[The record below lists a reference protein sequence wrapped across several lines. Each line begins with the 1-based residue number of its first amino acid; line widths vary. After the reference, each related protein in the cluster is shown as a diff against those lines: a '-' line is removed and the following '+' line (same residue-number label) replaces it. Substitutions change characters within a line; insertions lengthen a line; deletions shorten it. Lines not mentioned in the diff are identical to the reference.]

1 MIDPE
6 VPALEPISSR
16 WSGAPMAPANA
27 TDSRTGRTGA
37 ALRQLARNRMALI
50 GLIVLLVAV
59 LAAIAA
65 PLIAPYS
72 PNKIAV
78 IDALQAPS
86 RAHLMGTDNLGR
98 DLFSRILYGI
108 RMSILIATVSI
119 AVAATVGVTLGL
131 LSGYYGKRVDE
142 VIMRLMDIL
151 YAFPDLLL
159 ALALIATFGTGLPS
173 LIAAIAIGRIPGF
186 ARITRASVLAVRENE
201 YVEAARTIG
210 MGNGRILVRHILPN
224 GIAPIIVMTSV
235 SLALAILV
243 EASLS
248 FLGLGIQPPTP
259 SLGGLLK
266 DSIGFM
272 ETAPWMAIFP
282 GITIALIIFALN
294 LLGDGLRDVLD
305 PKLK

>member
-6 VPALEPISSR
+6 VPALEPMSSR
-16 WSGAPMAPANA
+16 WSGSLRAASNA
-27 TDSRTGRTGA
+27 DDSRAGRFRS
-37 ALRQLARNRMALI
+37 ALRKLARNRMALI
-50 GLIVLLVAV
+50 GLIVLGIAV
-59 LAAIAA
+59 FLAIAA
-65 PLIAPYS
+65 PVIAPYS
-72 PNKIAV
+72 PTKIAV
-78 IDALQAPS
+78 IDALQGPS
-86 RAHLMGTDNLGR
+86 LSHLMGTDNLGR
-98 DLFSRILYGI
+98 DLFSRVLYGI
-108 RMSILIATVSI
+108 RMSMLVATVSI
-119 AVAATVGVTLGL
+119 AVAAAVGVTLGL
-131 LSGYYGKRVDE
+131 LSGYFGKRVDE
-142 VIMRLMDIL
+142 IIMRLMDII

-159 ALALIATFGTGLPS
+159 ALALVATFGTGLSS
-173 LIAAIAIGRIPGF
+173 LIVAIAIGRVPGF
-186 ARITRASVLAVRENE
+186 ARITRASVLSVRENE

-210 MGNGRILVRHILPN
+210 MGNVRILLRHILPN
-224 GIAPIIVMTSV
+224 GLAPIIVMMSA

-266 DSIGFM
+266 DSLGFM

-282 GITIALIIFALN
+282 GITIAIIIFALN

>member
-1 MIDPE
+1 MG
-6 VPALEPISSR
+6 
-16 WSGAPMAPANA
+16 SGWPGTPMAPATA
-27 TDSRTGRTGA
+27 TDSRNGRFGA
-37 ALRQLARNRMALI
+37 GLRQLARNRMALV
-50 GLIVLLVAV
+50 GLIVLLGAV

-78 IDALQAPS
+78 IDALQGPS
-86 RAHLMGTDNLGR
+86 RTHLMGTDNLGR

-108 RMSILIATVSI
+108 RMSVLIATLSI
-119 AVAATVGVTLGL
+119 AIAATAGITLGL

-142 VIMRLMDIL
+142 VIMRAMDIL

-159 ALALIATFGTGLPS
+159 ALALIATFGTGLWS
-173 LIAAIAIGRIPGF
+173 LIVAIAIGRIPGF

-210 MGNGRILVRHILPN
+210 MGNGRILLRHILPN

-272 ETAPWMAIFP
+272 ETAPWLAIFP

>member
-6 VPALEPISSR
+6 VPALEPMSSR
-16 WSGAPMAPANA
+16 WSGAPMASANGANA
-27 TDSRTGRTGA
+27 RGGRVGS
-37 ALRQLARNRMALI
+37 ALRQIARNRLALV
-50 GLIVLLVAV
+50 GLIVLL
-59 LAAIAA
+59 LAIFAALTA
-65 PLIAPYS
+65 PLIAPYP

-78 IDALQAPS
+78 MDALQSPS

-98 DLFSRILYGI
+98 DLFSRVLYGI
-108 RMSILIATVSI
+108 RMSMLIAVVSI
-119 AVAATVGVTLGL
+119 AVAATFGIALGL
-131 LSGYYGKRVDE
+131 ISGYYGKRVDE
-142 VIMRLMDIL
+142 IIMRLMDIL

-159 ALALIATFGTGLPS
+159 ALALVATFGTGLPS
-173 LIAAIAIGRIPGF
+173 LIVAIAIGRIPGF
-186 ARITRASVLAVRENE
+186 ARITRASVLSVRENE

-210 MGNGRILVRHILPN
+210 MGNGRILIRHILPN

-266 DSIGFM
+266 DSLGFM

-282 GITIALIIFALN
+282 GVTIALIIFALN

>member
-6 VPALEPISSR
+6 APALNPIGSR
-16 WSGAPMAPANA
+16 WSGSPMAPADA
-27 TDSRTGRTGA
+27 GASRTGRAVAG
-37 ALRQLARNRMALI
+37 LQRLARNRMALV
-50 GLIVLLVAV
+50 GLIVLILAV
-59 LAAIAA
+59 LAALLA
-65 PLIAPYS
+65 PLIAPYP
-72 PNKIAV
+72 PNQIAV
-78 IDALQAPS
+78 IDALQSPS

-108 RMSILIATVSI
+108 RMSALIATVSI
-119 AVAATVGVTLGL
+119 AVAASIGIILGL
-131 LSGYYGKRVDE
+131 VSGYYGKRVDE
-142 VIMRLMDIL
+142 VIMRLMDII

-159 ALALIATFGTGLPS
+159 ALALIATFGTGLSS
-173 LIAAIAIGRIPGF
+173 LIVAIAIGRIPGF
-186 ARITRASVLAVRENE
+186 ARITRASVLSVRENE

-210 MGNGRILVRHILPN
+210 MGNGRILLRHILPN
-224 GIAPIIVMTSV
+224 GMAPIIVMTSV

-272 ETAPWMAIFP
+272 ETAPWLAIFP
-282 GITIALIIFALN
+282 GITIALVIFALN

>member
-6 VPALEPISSR
+6 APALEPMRSR
-16 WSGAPMAPANA
+16 WPGAPMAPANA
-27 TDSRTGRTGA
+27 ADSRSGRTGA
-37 ALRQLARNRMALI
+37 ALRRLARNRMALI

-59 LAAIAA
+59 LVAIAA
-65 PLIAPYS
+65 PLIAPYP

-78 IDALQAPS
+78 IDALQSPS
-86 RAHLMGTDNLGR
+86 RSHLMGTDNLGR
-98 DLFSRILYGI
+98 DLFSRVLYGI
-108 RMSILIATVSI
+108 RMSMLIATISI
-119 AVAATVGVTLGL
+119 AVAATVGIALGL

-159 ALALIATFGTGLPS
+159 ALALVATFGTGLPS

-266 DSIGFM
+266 DSLGFM
-272 ETAPWMAIFP
+272 ETAPWLAIFP
-282 GITIALIIFALN
+282 GVSIALIIFALN

>member
-1 MIDPE
+1 MRSNIPQQ
-6 VPALEPISSR
+6 AL
-16 WSGAPMAPANA
+16 
-27 TDSRTGRTGA
+27 
-37 ALRQLARNRMALI
+37 
-50 GLIVLLVAV
+50 VLLND
-59 LAAIAA
+59 
-65 PLIAPYS
+65 P
-72 PNKIAV
+72 
-78 IDALQAPS
+78 
-86 RAHLMGTDNLGR
+86 T
-98 DLFSRILYGI
+98 
-108 RMSILIATVSI
+108 
-119 AVAATVGVTLGL
+119 
-131 LSGYYGKRVDE
+131 
-142 VIMRLMDIL
+142 
-151 YAFPDLLL
+151 
-159 ALALIATFGTGLPS
+159 
-173 LIAAIAIGRIPGF
+173 
-186 ARITRASVLAVRENE
+186 

-210 MGNGRILVRHILPN
+210 MGNGRLLLRHILPN

-272 ETAPWMAIFP
+272 ETAPWLAIFP